1 MHFVM
6 MVVTSH
12 KLLLF
17 LSNYK
22 LSAIIHTTRMRHA
35 IQFVCIEFC
44 CLFFAFFFFTS
55 ESEAKNWQNEQTI
68 KQKNIVI
75 HFMCVFSGRYLIFS
89 STAQQCRVF
98 HFVGIDCFMTFCQN
112 HAVRLYD
119 CRPNRTNNKEQHL
132 WIYVTA
138 KKASPNYIYDQFG
151 SVSVTNVPERVSNN
165 TCDCSVHFEPECN

>member
-17 LSNYK
+17 PSNYK

-44 CLFFAFFFFTS
+44 CLFLAFFFFTS

-75 HFMCVFSGRYLIFS
+75 HFMCVFSGR
-89 STAQQCRVF
+89 
-98 HFVGIDCFMTFCQN
+98 
-112 HAVRLYD
+112 
-119 CRPNRTNNKEQHL
+119 
-132 WIYVTA
+132 
-138 KKASPNYIYDQFG
+138 
-151 SVSVTNVPERVSNN
+151 
-165 TCDCSVHFEPECN
+165 